1 MFSAPKRKLFS
12 LLYVVLFIIIIKLLR
27 NVILGQFYE
36 GNDDIELLNCNDYKY
51 LTTSSVIS
59 EGWNKLVLKGTWK
72 NISIALKT
80 INAKGH
86 AIRKCSNSQEK
97 CIEKQE
103 KNLAQE
109 AHIFKSLNHSSI
121 LKLYGYCF
129 PPSNRHIRES
139 SLIMEFG
146 HPVDSFT
153 LVQKDFKSRL
163 KLAQD
168 LTSLLI
174 YFKNN
179 EILLPDFRLQQFVIA
194 QNTFKLCDVDDL
206 QIGERPCY
214 SNSHCVSDLK
224 GKDGNIQVPCKNG
237 KCYGLNDLVNVW
249 KACRTIFPYLLS
261 FGAPKST
268 QDLVEKILLC
278 RENGVDSLKLDTLV
292 KGLVAS
298 I

>member
-36 GNDDIELLNCNDYKY
+36 GNNDIELLNCNDYKY

-72 NISIALKT
+72 NISVALKT

-86 AIRKCSNSQEK
+86 ALRKCSNSQEK

-109 AHIFKSLNHSSI
+109 AHIFKSLNHSSV

-129 PPSNRHIRES
+129 PPSNRHIRDS

-146 HPVDSFT
+146 HPVDSFL

-163 KLAQD
+163 K
-168 LTSLLI
+168 
-174 YFKNN
+174 
-179 EILLPDFRLQQFVIA
+179 QFVIA

-261 FGAPKST
+261 FGAPKSA
-268 QDLVEKILLC
+268 QDLIEKILLC
-278 RENGVDSLKLDTLV
+278 RENSVDSLKLDTQV
-292 KGLVAS
+292 KGLIDS

>member
-121 LKLYGYCF
+121 LK
-129 PPSNRHIRES
+129 
-139 SLIMEFG
+139 
-146 HPVDSFT
+146 
-153 LVQKDFKSRL
+153 
-163 KLAQD
+163 
-168 LTSLLI
+168 
-174 YFKNN
+174 
-179 EILLPDFRLQQFVIA
+179 QFVIA

-261 FGAPKST
+261 FGAPKSN
-268 QDLVEKILLC
+268 QDVVEKILLC

-292 KGLVAS
+292 KGLVDS